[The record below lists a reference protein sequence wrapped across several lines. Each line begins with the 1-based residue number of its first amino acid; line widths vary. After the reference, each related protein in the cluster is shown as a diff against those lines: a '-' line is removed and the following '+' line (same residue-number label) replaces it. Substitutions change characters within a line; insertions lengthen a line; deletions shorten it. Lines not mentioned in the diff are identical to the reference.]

1 MSTDPFECAS
11 IDTRIELFGNDG
23 RLQKELLT
31 DENVGSIQSGD
42 LRGYSL
48 TDEGCLFHTFNK
60 RGARAWIKKNAT
72 HGACIRA
79 KVACTVGLGMISD
92 QEKQATE
99 AEAGQAGINSQD
111 ILQFIMDPDFHRSK
125 AESQLDKLCL
135 IDFQDLLSRGGS
147 DFFELGDMAIEV
159 RRDSKNPIDGE
170 VKALYYL
177 PTDDLY
183 AYSEG
188 NVKDYHFNLGFASD
202 IETAF
207 CRFGDKRRFMG
218 TEAAKSLNPEKVSEV
233 IYIPDPLGG
242 HFLYG
247 EPSWL
252 ATAPAMEVAN
262 AAWEEKLSDYVN
274 RCIVDFLLFIHGPG
288 TPIGKT
294 DWDKIR
300 SAIGQ
305 TSEIGKKHQSVA
317 HAFSSSTDAKIFFQQ
332 ITKDSKTDEAF
343 QKNYEVTKMDIVT
356 GHQVPPL
363 LAGIQIPGKLGANN
377 EFVNALMSFQAL
389 VIGKAQ
395 RVISRALSRTL
406 GDTKESGLKIA
417 PDAFNFR
424 KVTDYI
430 DIKTA
435 DTIGRMR
442 ESATEAQ
449 ANGRDLSEGVK
460 E

>member
-1 MSTDPFECAS
+1 MSTDSLHCAS
-11 IDTRIELFGNDG
+11 IDTRIALFGNEG
-23 RLQKELLT
+23 RIQKELLT
-31 DENVGSIQSGD
+31 DENVGSIQSGG
-42 LRGYSL
+42 LNGYSL
-48 TDEGCLFHTFNK
+48 TDDGALFHTFNK
-60 RGARAWIKKNAT
+60 REARTWLKKNAT

-79 KVACTVGLGMISD
+79 KVACTVGLGLISD
-92 QEKQATE
+92 QEKEATE
-99 AEAGQAGINSQD
+99 AEAGQAGIRRQD

-125 AESQLDKLCL
+125 VESQLDNLCM
-135 IDFQDLLSRGGS
+135 IDFQDLLSRGCS

-159 RRDSKNPIDGE
+159 RRDPSNPIDGE

-188 NVKDYHFNLGFASD
+188 NGKDYHFNLGFASD

-207 CRFGDKRRFMG
+207 CRFGDKKRFMG
-218 TEAAKSLNPEKVSEV
+218 TEAAQSLKPEDVSEV

-242 HFLYG
+242 HPLYG

-252 ATAPAMEVAN
+252 AAAPAMETAN
-262 AAWEEKLSDYVN
+262 AAWEEKLSDYTN
-274 RCIVDFLLFIHGPG
+274 RCVVDFLLFLYGSSN
-288 TPIGKT
+288 PIGKD
-294 DWDKIR
+294 DWNKIR
-300 SAIGQ
+300 SALSQ
-305 TSEIGKKHQSVA
+305 TSQAGKKHQSVA
-317 HAFSSSTDAKIFFQQ
+317 HAFPSGADTEIFYQQ
-332 ITKDSKTDEAF
+332 ITKDSKTDESF

-356 GHQVPPL
+356 SHQVPPL

-406 GDTKESGLKIA
+406 GDTSKSGLNIG

-435 DTIGRMR
+435 DTVGRMR